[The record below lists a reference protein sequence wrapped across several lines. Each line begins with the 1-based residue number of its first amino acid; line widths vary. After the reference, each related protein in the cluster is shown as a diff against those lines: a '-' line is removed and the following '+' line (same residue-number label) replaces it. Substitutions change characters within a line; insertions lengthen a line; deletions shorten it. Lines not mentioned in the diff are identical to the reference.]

1 MRDFNAMLIYA
12 HLVLIAAIQG
22 ITEFL
27 PVSSSGHLVLLP
39 NLTSLP
45 DQGRTLDVAAHAGTM
60 LAVMIYLRHDILDML
75 AGLLNK
81 TSPRSFSGSR
91 YLVGILI
98 IASLPVIIFGLAVEL
113 LDPSFMRITMTVAV
127 ANLLCAGWLYFAD
140 RTPVIQRLSVSKR
153 KIDWHHLSQKD
164 AFYIGC
170 AQIIALIPGASRSG
184 VTMTMARQLGYDRL
198 SAARFSLLLSLP
210 AIAGASLFKA
220 AALATTPDTKL
231 MISAGIV
238 AFLSFIFALG
248 AIRWMMS
255 WLSRTDFSVFVWYRI
270 GLGFVLLGYIVLHG

>member
-1 MRDFNAMLIYA
+1 MLLYA

-27 PVSSSGHLVLLP
+27 PVSSSGHLVILP
-39 NLTSLP
+39 NLSSLP
-45 DQGRTLDVAAHAGTM
+45 DQGQTLDVAAHAGTM
-60 LAVMIYLRHDILDML
+60 LAVMVYLRHDILDML

-81 TSPRSFSGSR
+81 TSLHSFSGSR

-98 IASLPVIIFGLAVEL
+98 VASLPVIIVGLAVQFIE
-113 LDPSFMRITMTVAV
+113 PSFMRLTMTVAV
-127 ANLLCAGWLYFAD
+127 ANLICAGWLYIAD
-140 RTPVIQRLSVSKR
+140 RTPVIQRLSVSER
-153 KIDWHHLSQKD
+153 KIDWHHLSPKD

-170 AQIIALIPGASRSG
+170 AQIVALIPGASRSG

-210 AIAGASLFKA
+210 VIAGASFVKGA
-220 AALATTPDTKL
+220 TLAKTTDANL
-231 MISAGIV
+231 LISAGIV

-255 WLSRTDFSVFVWYRI
+255 WLSRTDFTIFVWYRI
-270 GLGFVLLGYIVLHG
+270 GLGFVLLGYIVLQG